1 MVAILFLDSEIIIN
15 YLLFEVTEVMKVS
28 VYISV
33 KTINFDIFTGFY
45 S

>member
-1 MVAILFLDSEIIIN
+1 MVAILFLDSEIIIK

-33 KTINFDIFTGFY
+33 KTINFDIFTGIY